1 MTKRE
6 RNIVL
11 VAVALGVVL
20 LGVRAVPAIQALY
33 QESAANSDRIRLEIE
48 REQRLLDAEA
58 QWQQQRL
65 RIEQRSAEL
74 SGQVFEG
81 DAAPLI
87 SANIQRMVREYASS
101 NGIAVT
107 SAGLAEPLQTEGWLL
122 VQQALSFQTADQR
135 NLLSFLQALE
145 DSRPWLAVTAFSVRR
160 NRNQYNGDIT
170 VVGFSRTEAAN
181 VTEQGQ

>member
-11 VAVALGVVL
+11 VAVALGIVL
-20 LGVRAVPAIQALY
+20 LGVRALPALQTLY
-33 QESAANSDRIRLEIE
+33 QEGAANSDRIRLEIE
-48 REQRLLDAEA
+48 REQRLLDAEE

-107 SAGLAEPLQTEGWLL
+107 SAGLAEPLQTEGCFL
-122 VQQALSFQTADQR
+122 VQQALSFQSADQL
-135 NLLSFLQALE
+135 NQLSFLQALV
-145 DSRPWLAVTAFSVRR
+145 DSWRWLAVTAFSVRR

-181 VTEQGQ
+181 VTEQRQ